1 LLAPATGRILDTS
14 KTYGTA
20 LTDAGRLCLSCQ
32 SPIPGAVRVCPS
44 CGAISLPGVRGTLS
58 EAVADRLRAALGN
71 RYRVEREIGEG
82 GMAVV
87 YLAHDLRHDRRV
99 ALKVLRPELSAFL
112 GAERFLREIRIA
124 AQLNH
129 PHILTLHDSGEADG
143 LLFYVMPF
151 VEGASLRHR
160 LGTVPALA
168 IGDAVTI
175 AAEVADGLA
184 YAHALGVVHRDIKPE
199 NILLAHGHAAIADF
213 GIARAVVGA
222 GPAITMTGMSLGTP
236 IYMSPEQAVGDP
248 ALDHRADIYSLGCM
262 LYEMLTG
269 SPPYPGETP
278 QALMVQHATSP
289 VPSARTARAEVP
301 EALDAAAR
309 RAMAKAPADRFQTAA
324 DFRAALGGS
333 RGLPGVSV
341 TGGQPRARA
350 RRRPM
355 LAIAATAGI
364 ALVAV
369 AAGLLLRPSSGAAPP
384 PAARL
389 RVVVR
394 PFDDRTGRRGA
405 LTVRITELL
414 TERLQSVPAL
424 DVTAAG
430 AVAELRTTALD
441 TLRTRF
447 HPDRVVMGRLDAE
460 DDSLRVSADVVDA
473 RSATALAHRTVTVAG
488 GDAGAADS
496 LSVFLRHEFAAELDS
511 AQRRARVRDAA
522 AWGDVWRAQELSS
535 DAEQAVLMRLDRQG
549 FHSLDA
555 ADSLLA
561 VARGRDGGSDL
572 IPIEQA
578 RLAER
583 RAFYVEY
590 LRQNLPDL
598 PGTLPDAVRERLR
611 GIRELDRLIGSRHGP
626 ADAYQLRGRLRE
638 GLYRELKADSLLDG
652 AIADYRAATELD
664 RHRATAWMD
673 LGAAYRSAGLF
684 ADALLAIQHAGDE
697 DAFLLYGDELLRSRF
712 DGALLAGRADSA
724 ESACRTGL
732 GQAPPDPF
740 LADCELQLWSRTRGD
755 RRLVPAA
762 WARLDA
768 LAPGAAGTLLVPLRA
783 LWVAELLARAGLG
796 DSADRV
802 ARRATARVPAAWQA
816 LLLPE
821 AAYLRTLRSDPD
833 SALALIA
840 AAVRLDAN
848 LRRVL
853 RPAPWFRPLQADP
866 RFAAALSGT
875 LAAPASRGHSSP
887 LTPHQ

>member
-1 LLAPATGRILDTS
+1 LPAPAAGRIFVTFLANGS
-14 KTYGTA
+14 A
-20 LTDAGRLCLSCQ
+20 VPDAGRLCPSCQ
-32 SPIPGAVRVCPS
+32 SPIPGDVRVCPS
-44 CGAISLPGVRGTLS
+44 CGAISLPGARGTLS

-71 RYRVEREIGEG
+71 RYRVERQIGEG

-151 VEGASLRHR
+151 VEGASLRQR
-160 LGTVPALA
+160 LGGPDPLA

-248 ALDHRADIYSLGCM
+248 ALNHRSDIYSLGCM

-269 SPPYPGETP
+269 RPPYPGETP

-289 VPSARTARAEVP
+289 VPSPRAARAEVP
-301 EALDAAAR
+301 EALDLAVR
-309 RAMAKAPADRFQTAA
+309 RAIAKAPADRFQTAA
-324 DFRAALGGS
+324 EFRAALGGL
-333 RGLPGVSV
+333 RGVPDAAI
-341 TGGQPRARA
+341 TAGGPRAA
-350 RRRPM
+350 APRRHVLM
-355 LAIAATAGI
+355 GA
-364 ALVAV
+364 AV
-369 AAGLLLRPSSGAAPP
+369 AAAVAVVALAAALLLRPHPSPAPP
-384 PAARL
+384 ATRI

-394 PFDDRTGRRGA
+394 PFDDRTGRLGA
-405 LTVRITELL
+405 VTGRITEVL

-430 AVAELRTTALD
+430 VVAELRNTELD
-441 TLRTRF
+441 TLRARF
-447 HPDRVVMGRLDAE
+447 HPDRIVMGRVDGAG
-460 DDSLRVSADVVDA
+460 DSLRVSADVVDA

-488 GDAGAADS
+488 AAVGAAES
-496 LSVFLRHEFAAELDS
+496 LSVFLRHEFSAELDS
-511 AQRRARVRDAA
+511 AQRRARVPDST
-522 AWGDVWRAQELSS
+522 AWSLVWHAQELAG
-535 DAEQAVLMRLDRQG
+535 DAEQAIVLRLDRQG
-549 FHSLDA
+549 FHSLDV
-555 ADSLLA
+555 ADSLLTLA
-561 VARGRDGGSDL
+561 HGRDGASDL

-578 RLAER
+578 RIAER

-598 PGTLPDAVRERLR
+598 PGALPDPVRERLR
-611 GIRELDRLIGSRHGP
+611 GVAELDRLIASRHGP
-626 ADAYQLRGRLRE
+626 ADAYQLRGHLRE
-638 GLYRELKADSLLDG
+638 GLYRGLKEDSMLDG

-664 RHRATAWMD
+664 RHHATAWMD
-673 LGAAYRSAGLF
+673 LGSAYRSAGLY
-684 ADALLAIQHAGDE
+684 ADALLAIQHAVDE

-712 DGALLAGRADSA
+712 DGALLADRADTA
-724 ESACRTGL
+724 ERACRTGL
-732 GQAPPDPF
+732 SQAPPNPM
-740 LADCELQLWSRTRGD
+740 LADCEVQLWSRTRGD

-762 WARLDA
+762 WARVDA
-768 LAPGAAGTLLVPLRA
+768 LAPGAAGTLLIPLRE
-783 LWVAELLARAGLG
+783 LWVAQILARAGLG
-796 DSADRV
+796 DSADHV
-802 ARRATARVPAAWQA
+802 ARRATARVPTQWQA

-821 AAYLRTLRSDPD
+821 EAYLRTLRHDPD
-833 SALALIA
+833 SALSLIA
-840 AAVRLDAN
+840 AAVRLDAT
-848 LRRVL
+848 LRRIL
-853 RPAPWFRPLQADP
+853 RSAPWFRPLQADP
-866 RFAAALSGT
+866 RFEAAVSGT
-875 LAAPASRGHSSP
+875 LAAPASPAHSSP